1 MLKSMTGFGRAEQQN
16 GALACKVEIR
26 SVNSRFIEIN
36 TRLPKFLNALELP
49 LKKKVKSR
57 CARGS
62 FDVYVNLEKSDGG
75 SAEQVIKPN
84 LKLASQ
90 YMEAFNRIKQDL
102 GLAGE
107 LNIEAL
113 MGIKDIITAEP
124 VTLDTAQE
132 TMVLETLNEALTH
145 LIAMRQ
151 DEGANLEK
159 DLRQLIADIGDRVDG
174 IKTRQ
179 PQLLE
184 TYQIRLKE
192 KIQSLGDS
200 AELDESR
207 LAQEIAILADK
218 SDITEEIT
226 RLESHLAQV
235 GDMLGAEEPI
245 GRKLEFITQEINRET
260 NTIGSKSADTAISQ
274 SVIEIKS
281 ALEKIREQLQNIE

>member
-16 GALACKVEIR
+16 GSLACKVEIR

-62 FDVYVNLEKSDGG
+62 FDVFVYLEKSDGG
-75 SAEQVIKPN
+75 SADQVIKPN
-84 LKLASQ
+84 LTLASQ
-90 YMEAFNRIKQDL
+90 YLEAFNSLKKDL

-107 LNIEAL
+107 LPIEAL
-113 MGIKDIITAEP
+113 MGIKDIITSETP
-124 VTLDTAQE
+124 TLDEEQE
-132 TMVLETLNEALTH
+132 SMILETLNEALTS
-145 LIAMRQ
+145 LITMRS

-159 DLRQLIADIGDRVDG
+159 DLRHLMAGIGKRLEAIKVDQPQ
-174 IKTRQ
+174 ILELYKTR
-179 PQLLE
+179 L
-184 TYQIRLKE
+184 RE
-192 KIQSLGDS
+192 KIQALGDTV
-200 AELDESR
+200 EIDESR
-207 LAQEIAILADK
+207 LAQEIAIMADR

-235 GDMLGAEEPI
+235 SEMLKSEEPI

-260 NTIGSKSADTAISQ
+260 NTIGSKSAGTAISQ
-274 SVIEIKS
+274 SVIEMKS